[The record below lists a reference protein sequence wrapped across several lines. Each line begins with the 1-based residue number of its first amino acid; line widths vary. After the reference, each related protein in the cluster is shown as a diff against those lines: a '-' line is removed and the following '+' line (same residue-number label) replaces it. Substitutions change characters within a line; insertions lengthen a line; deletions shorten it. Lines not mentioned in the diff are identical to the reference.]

1 MAEGSDFAGPSG
13 LVGGRDWIGPMSE
26 TDVIQRTERFTWIA
40 DAGTVRAA
48 RAALP
53 VLDGMVVDDHTMAVT
68 TGSSSRTIKGIESF
82 LEAVSA
88 GADSFSYGAISR
100 KAAALRA
107 LAGVVIDS
115 SSRGTSITVYAEDD
129 ETAASILNA
138 IRAVQPTTRATNRT
152 TQPITTQVRI
162 SIDELHPS
170 VVHTASSLFKSGH
183 YFQAEFEA
191 FKSLETRVRELAGTD
206 KSGVDLMSEA
216 FRPTN
221 PQIDTATETGRSGTA
236 QREGF
241 LALFRGAML
250 AVRDPRAHTPA
261 QELDPRDTLE
271 YLAFASLLHRRL
283 DVATVSLSR
292 PRT

>member
-1 MAEGSDFAGPSG
+1 
-13 LVGGRDWIGPMSE
+13 MSR
-26 TDVIQRTERFTWIA
+26 TDVVQRSEQFTWIA

-53 VLDGMVVDDHTMAVT
+53 VLEGMAVDDHTMAVT

-82 LEAVSA
+82 IEAVGA
-88 GADSFSYGAISR
+88 GVDSFSYGAISR
-100 KAAALRA
+100 KASALRA

-115 SSRGTSITVYAEDD
+115 SSRGTSITVYADDD
-129 ETAASILNA
+129 ETASSILNA
-138 IRAVQPTTRATNRT
+138 IRAVQPATPRATQRT
-152 TQPITTQVRI
+152 TQAITAQVRI
-162 SIDELHPS
+162 SIEELHPR
-170 VVHTASSLFKSGH
+170 VVHAASSLFKSGH

-191 FKSLETRVRELAGTD
+191 FKSLESRVRELVGTD
-206 KSGVDLMSEA
+206 KSGVGLMGEA
-216 FRPTN
+216 FHPTN

-261 QELDPRDTLE
+261 QDLDPRETLE

-283 DVATVSLSR
+283 DVAR
-292 PRT
+292 PLA